1 MMNTLHSHFDRL
13 RHDRGGNFGIITAI
27 LLPVLIGT
35 AGFAIDTM
43 NIIASQRQLQEAAD
57 AGALATATALAAG
70 KVTTDD
76 QAKALAKDFV
86 TGQMAN
92 YVDAATISAI
102 KSSTTVN
109 IDTTTSSNGKSYKIA
124 VNASYPLSLT
134 PFMNVL
140 GFKTSTI
147 AAASTTSSGINQER
161 SAVSLT
167 LVLDESG
174 SMLANTGTKIVPTT
188 SCQQYNSGGQSIG
201 TKSPCYV
208 KKIDALKTAA
218 NLLLDQLD
226 KADPQSKYVRTNAI
240 AWSGT
245 VQDYN
250 NFNWGTSKT
259 RTEVINTMS
268 AGGNTESAAPMLQ
281 AYNGLKSTG
290 AGSESKIQSDAGNT
304 KLTKYIVFM
313 TDGENNKSTS
323 DTNTLTTCTN
333 AKNAGIKIYSIA
345 FMAPAAGKT
354 LLSTCASG
362 SAYYFQA
369 ESMNDLISA
378 FQAIGQ
384 NAAADKTLL
393 TQ

>member
-1 MMNTLHSHFDRL
+1 MMNTLHSLLDRL
-13 RHDRGGNFGIITAI
+13 RRDRGGNFGIMTAI
-27 LLPVLIGT
+27 LLPVLIGA

-43 NIIASQRQLQEAAD
+43 NIMASQRQLQEAAD
-57 AGALATATALAAG
+57 AGALAAASALSAG

-76 QAKALAKDFV
+76 QAKTLAKDFV
-86 TGQMAN
+86 IGQMAN
-92 YVDAATISAI
+92 HVDAATISALET
-102 KSSTTVN
+102 STAVSIN
-109 IDTTTSSNGKSYKIA
+109 TTTSSGGKSYKIS

-140 GFKTSTI
+140 GFKTSNI
-147 AAASTTSSGINQER
+147 AAAGTSTGGISQER
-161 SAVSLT
+161 SAVSMT

-188 SCQQYNSGGQSIG
+188 SCKQYNTSGQSIG
-201 TKSPCYV
+201 TKSPCYI
-208 KKIDALKTAA
+208 KKIEALKTAA

-240 AWSGT
+240 AWSGSI
-245 VQDYN
+245 QDSN
-250 NFNWGTSKT
+250 SFNWGTSKT

-268 AGGNTESAAPMLQ
+268 AGGNTESSVPMEK
-281 AYNGLKSTG
+281 AYNGLNSTG
-290 AGSESKIQSDAGNT
+290 GGSESKIQADAGNN

-313 TDGENNKSTS
+313 TDGENNNSAS
-323 DTNTLTTCTN
+323 DTKTLATCAN
-333 AKNAGIKIYSIA
+333 AKKDGIKIYSIA
-345 FMAPAAGKT
+345 FMAPEAGKN

-362 SAYYFQA
+362 PTYYFQA
-369 ESMNDLISA
+369 ESMNDLIAA

>member
-1 MMNTLHSHFDRL
+1 MMNTLHSLLDRL
-13 RHDRGGNFGIITAI
+13 RRDRGGNFGIMTAI
-27 LLPVLIGT
+27 LLPVLVGS

-57 AGALATATALAAG
+57 SGALATATALSSG

-86 TGQMAN
+86 SGQMAN
-92 YVDAATISAI
+92 YVDEATISAI
-102 KSSTTVN
+102 KSSTSVT
-109 IDTTTSSNGKSYKIA
+109 ITTTTSANGKSYGIS

-147 AAASTTSSGINQER
+147 AAASKTTSGISQQR
-161 SAVSLT
+161 SAVSMT

-174 SMLANTGTKIVPTT
+174 SMLANTGTQIVPTK
-188 SCQQYNSGGQSIG
+188 SCQQYNSSGQSIG

-226 KADPQSKYVRTNAI
+226 KADPQAKYVRTNAI
-240 AWSGT
+240 AWSGA
-245 VQDYN
+245 VQDSN
-250 NFNWGTSKT
+250 TFGWGTNRT

-281 AYNGLKSTG
+281 AYNDLNKTDS
-290 AGSESKIQSDAGNT
+290 GSESKIQANAGNT
-304 KLTKYIVFM
+304 SLTKYIVFM
-313 TDGENNKSTS
+313 TDGENNKDLS

-345 FMAPAAGKT
+345 FMAPTRGQS
-354 LLSTCASG
+354 LLSKCASG
-362 SAYYFQA
+362 PTYYFQA
-369 ESMNDLISA
+369 ESMNDLTSA

-384 NAAADKTLL
+384 SAAADKTLL